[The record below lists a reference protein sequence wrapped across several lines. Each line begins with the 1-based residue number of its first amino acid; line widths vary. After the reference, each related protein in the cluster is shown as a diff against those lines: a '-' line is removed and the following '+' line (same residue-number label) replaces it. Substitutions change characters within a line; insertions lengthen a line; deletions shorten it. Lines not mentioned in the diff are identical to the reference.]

1 MRNVYVRRWTDDI
14 REDQDEIRGENDA
27 YLEDMTGN
35 SEALGVKFL
44 WFVSVCKREVAGA
57 FESQP

>member
-1 MRNVYVRRWTDDI
+1 MRRWTDDI